1 MHLSFLRK
9 VHNSVFRNCIFC
21 NLEIEFRQIVHFRL
35 RTIRHLVGTYTLHTY
50 HRHPLREDAKLS
62 GCSVRQVNDSAT
74 PARTAVGNPN
84 NDFLAIVLVGDTQ

>member
-21 NLEIEFRQIVHFRL
+21 NLKIKFRQIVHFRL
-35 RTIRHLVGTYTLHTY
+35 RTIRHLIGTYALHTH

-62 GCSVRQVNDSAT
+62 GCSVR
-74 PARTAVGNPN
+74 
-84 NDFLAIVLVGDTQ
+84 